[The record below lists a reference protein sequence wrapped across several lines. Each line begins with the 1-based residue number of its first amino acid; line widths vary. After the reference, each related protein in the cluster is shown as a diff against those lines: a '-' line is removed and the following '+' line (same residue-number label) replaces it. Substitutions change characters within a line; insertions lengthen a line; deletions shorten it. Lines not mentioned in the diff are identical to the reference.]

1 MKTNSKILLLSALAL
16 TFTACSND
24 EQQID
29 CFVDDPMANYGGP
42 LEVCISLA
50 GSNGQ
55 STRTETS
62 FSETDTEP
70 IVGEYVFPR
79 TSFSE
84 NDVIGIVHVIS
95 YGENS
100 FAVSNYKAVT
110 SDAGEHW
117 TVQDVDGN
125 NTTLTYKPSCEN
137 YYFAYSPYKEGGL
150 TASDYDLGKL
160 PECVVDTY
168 DKTGQLVSSATVA
181 TPAYKFFEP
190 LMNST
195 LTSYAN
201 QSTEDSFNAADVLG
215 AKGECVVDMDNHTA
229 VLTLKLDH
237 LMALDV
243 IALKKWDG
251 YATAYGCYDTWVAP
265 DNTIWRMKQRLLPTK
280 KYIGDSRWP
289 ETEADASAEFEGMG
303 NWYLGI
309 DTDTCKFYYQLVAPD
324 YMRAQYG
331 PKKLAVNGGW
341 IVDLPPVP
349 SGYYSVQTPIYY
361 TYFHQHGF
369 HPANEVGN
377 DAHDLWAGTEWV
389 NLLGEDVPYT
399 WTNEEILF
407 DLEDYDYDEIMEIGD
422 LLLDDGNIAKASEVN
437 PSAVGTV
444 RWIAYAPAPWLSTT
458 AYDMFDRSNNIFYWA
473 YMRNPLLFA
482 DNGYK
487 AYGVEDVTANG
498 VRYLTIDYAKHGC
511 SSLDEF
517 WRTDICNHYIAF
529 NNVDVNYK
537 SKSEDVKHDDPIFT
551 IALPSIS
558 HNGEGLYT
566 YKYTGDG
573 WANNMRGTWPNT
585 WVFMHDSWQDNASAQ
600 GGIRSL
606 QKANDFSG
614 PDVINGVK
622 WKVPTAVEY
631 YLGFFDTVGE
641 SDYITCSYLPGNEGR
656 DNEGIISM
664 QYGYGFDDNSNPYL
678 EKPVYF
684 GDGHIHIFY
693 GFEQSYRTSFYSCHP
708 LAGAN
713 YPPVE
718 KDKIYIY
725 NPNDG
730 VQSVIAPPVVY
741 KPCVA
746 F

>member
-407 DLEDYDYDEIMEIGD
+407 DLEDYDYDEIMELGD
-422 LLLDDGNIAKASEVN
+422 KLLPDGNIAKAVDADD
-437 PSAVGTV
+437 SAVGTV

-458 AYDMFDRSNNIFYWA
+458 AYDYDRNNTWFYFA
-473 YMRNPLLFA
+473 YLLYPDKLA
-482 DNGYK
+482 DNGYM
-487 AYGVEDVTANG
+487 AYGKEDITGNG
-498 VRYLTIDYAKHGC
+498 VRYLTIDYEKHEC
-511 SSLDEF
+511 STLDEF
-517 WRTDICNHYIAF
+517 WRTDVCNHYLAF
-529 NNVDVNYK
+529 
-537 SKSEDVKHDDPIFT
+537 STEDVTYKENVEHDDPIFS
-551 IALPSIS
+551 ISLPSIC
-558 HNGEGLYT
+558 HNGNGMYR
-566 YKYTGDG
+566 YDYTGSG
-573 WANNMRGTWPNT
+573 WSNTIIGTLPRFWIYIDEN
-585 WVFMHDSWQDNASAQ
+585 WQINDEGIS
-600 GGIRSL
+600 GIRSTM
-606 QKANDFSG
+606 ATSEFRGSD
-614 PDVINGVK
+614 DVINGVS
-622 WKVPTAVEY
+622 WKVPTAAEY
-631 YLGFFDTVGE
+631 YIGNYNNPNAAGRDFL
-641 SDYITCSYLPGNEGR
+641 TCNYLTGDSGNEGIVAVR
-656 DNEGIISM
+656 G
-664 QYGYGFDDNSNPYL
+664 GYGFDTQSIYDDPNRDR
-678 EKPVYF
+678 PVYF
-684 GDGHIHIFY
+684 GNGYVHY
-693 GFEQSYRTSFYSCHP
+693 YRGFDYAYQTSAFGCHP
-708 LAGAN
+708 LARADI
-713 YPPVE
+713 PPVE
-718 KDKIYIY
+718 KDKIYIF

-730 VQSVIAPPVVY
+730 TQSVIVPPSVY
-741 KPCVA
+741 RPCIA